1 MEKICIVKR
10 RQQSTQNEVNAIIK
24 NDHTVNINSEEAQN
38 DIILNNKNLPEK
50 KIVEEYNDESGHFI
64 SITMTNEQ
72 SSVLQSSECIRDLL
86 IGKIIDPA
94 IYLKLGPDGRIIL
107 NFRLNESSTVRML
120 RFDQVCQ
127 ILQISRSFL
136 QKLVHEKT
144 LKSYKLGRLR
154 RFAMEDILDYLIR
167 SEELNSYIDG

>member
-38 DIILNNKNLPEK
+38 DIILSNKNLPEK

-72 SSVLQSSECIRDLL
+72 SSVLPKLRKQPNWKVNGYLPWPS
-86 IGKIIDPA
+86 PA
-94 IYLKLGPDGRIIL
+94 
-107 NFRLNESSTVRML
+107 
-120 RFDQVCQ
+120 
-127 ILQISRSFL
+127 
-136 QKLVHEKT
+136 
-144 LKSYKLGRLR
+144 
-154 RFAMEDILDYLIR
+154 
-167 SEELNSYIDG
+167 